1 MKPPKP
7 ASPGEGFLSTC
18 PVTLCLVARG
28 QIFPQVIRHSASW
41 LFCFVTKPA
50 SAHAVLG
57 RSGAGARRPP
67 QGPGLSVPSPPKECR
82 WRELEEHRQAE
93 RLQRQLQQ
101 EQAYLLSLQHDPR
114 RPPPPPDRSKAGLHE
129 PKAQHEPADRAREVR
144 RPSSCALPRGWWVV
158 RGREGPL
165 LCLVLSREDPSA
177 SLPVPSHLNTDLDGR
192 QEVVWQHPSVPVH
205 GGRVACSAVFPE
217 LPSG

>member
-1 MKPPKP
+1 MSFEATETSISGGGVSLSLSSDLMLSGTRPDFPAGNPPFCILAVLLCHE
-7 ASPGEGFLSTC
+7 ASVSARCPGEKWS
-18 PVTLCLVARG
+18 
-28 QIFPQVIRHSASW
+28 
-41 LFCFVTKPA
+41 
-50 SAHAVLG
+50 
-57 RSGAGARRPP
+57 GARRPP
-67 QGPGLSVPSPPKECR
+67 RGPGLSVPSPPKECR

-144 RPSSCALPRGWWVV
+144 RPSSCALPRGWWAV

-177 SLPVPSHLNTDLDGR
+177 SLTVPSHLNTDLDGR
-192 QEVVWQHPSVPVH
+192 QHSSVPVH

>member
-1 MKPPKP
+1 M
-7 ASPGEGFLSTC
+7 
-18 PVTLCLVARG
+18 TLCVVARG
-28 QIFPQVIRHSASW
+28 QIFLQVIRHSASW
-41 LFCFVTKPA
+41 LICFVMKPA

-57 RSGAGARRPP
+57 RSGTRVRRPP

-129 PKAQHEPADRAREVR
+129 PKAPHEPADRAREV
-144 RPSSCALPRGWWVV
+144 WWA
-158 RGREGPL
+158 P
-165 LCLVLSREDPSA
+165 LVLCPPQGVVGGQGLGGAPSLLGVVSRGPKR
-177 SLPVPSHLNTDLDGR
+177 LFDGS
-192 QEVVWQHPSVPVH
+192 QT
-205 GGRVACSAVFPE
+205 
-217 LPSG
+217 